1 MKSCRAS
8 QRRAQRVA
16 LSGACMC
23 ACAAWNCAARAQN
36 GSLEPEWSP
45 PAPGIRAD
53 RPANTEPAGSGK
65 RTDHLRVGAIV
76 SAGFPR
82 PLAIEGIVKL
92 ERLLSFGLEYSTQPR
107 ITVSD
112 VSFVSWAI
120 TGSAR
125 VFPLRGP
132 FFLGLRAGRQHV
144 NAQAA
149 VSGYGYT
156 LPIALGVDTTFINPQ
171 LGFLWTWEPGITI
184 GIDAGLQIPLSS
196 STSST
201 LVSSSMPSAVQ
212 QAVSPVQR
220 TLENT
225 AGVIGQTMLPTV
237 DLLKLGMM
245 F

>member
-1 MKSCRAS
+1 MISCRAG

-16 LSGACMC
+16 LSCSCMC
-23 ACAAWNCAARAQN
+23 ACAVWNGSALAQS

-45 PAPGIRAD
+45 APSAPAD
-53 RPANTEPAGSGK
+53 RPANPEQERSNK

-82 PLAIEGIVKL
+82 PLAIEGIVKV
-92 ERLLSFGLEYSTQPR
+92 ERLLAFGLEYSTQPR
-107 ITVSD
+107 VSVSD
-112 VSFVSWAI
+112 VSFVSWAV

-144 NAQAA
+144 NAEAA

-156 LPIALGVDTTFINPQ
+156 VPIALGVDTTFINPQ
-171 LGFLWTWEPGITI
+171 VGFLWTWEPGITI

-201 LVSSSMPSAVQ
+201 LGSSTMPTAA
-212 QAVSPVQR
+212 QAVISPIQR
-220 TLENT
+220 TLENV
-225 AGVIGQTMLPTV
+225 AGTVGQTMLPTV
-237 DLLKLGMM
+237 DLLKIGML